1 MKKHSKKL
9 IGIREINLFLALMA
23 VLGVF
28 LFISLAADARK
39 EREASIADISV
50 PHNPFKD
57 VVLNA
62 KAAYVYDIRAREV
75 LYADKEDARLPLASL
90 TKVMSALVATDVL
103 DPDSIVTIS
112 MDALMAEGDSGL
124 LVGERWKVKN
134 LIDFS
139 LTTSSNDGIRAVAI
153 AAGSKL
159 TSSRDA
165 ATSLDAFVHMMNK
178 RADELGMK
186 NTYYLNETGLDES
199 IDQGGAYGSA
209 EDQAKLIEY
218 VLSKHPE
225 LLEATQNGRSTI
237 SSLDKVHVAK
247 NTDILTNVIP
257 GLRASKT
264 GFTDIAG
271 GNLIIAFDPELNHP
285 VIVSVL
291 GSTEKG
297 RFADVKKLVNTAL
310 AWIATRDLNTVK

>member
-1 MKKHSKKL
+1 M
-9 IGIREINLFLALMA
+9 
-23 VLGVF
+23 
-28 LFISLAADARK
+28 
-39 EREASIADISV
+39 
-50 PHNPFKD
+50 
-57 VVLNA
+57 
-62 KAAYVYDIRAREV
+62 
-75 LYADKEDARLPLASL
+75 
-90 TKVMSALVATDVL
+90 
-103 DPDSIVTIS
+103 
-112 MDALMAEGDSGL
+112 
-124 LVGERWKVKN
+124 GERWKVKD

-153 AAGSKL
+153 RAGSKL
-159 TSSRDA
+159 AGTEDA
-165 ATSLDAFVHMMNK
+165 DASLDAFIHAMNK

-186 NTYYLNETGLDES
+186 NTYYLNETGLDVS
-199 IDQGGAYGSA
+199 VNKAGAYGSA
-209 EDQAKLIEY
+209 QDQAKLFEY

-285 VIVSVL
+285 VVVSVL
-291 GSTEKG
+291 GSTETG

-310 AWIATRDLNTVK
+310 AWISLRDLNTVK